1 MRYFDDVG
9 LQVNIKKSAVFG
21 LHNPKETAELQT
33 SEEISRNI
41 QKELGAK
48 KKPGK
53 ERKPTRPVRKTG
65 PTTKEERTGD
75 KIVEYKILQSM

>member
-1 MRYFDDVG
+1 M
-9 LQVNIKKSAVFG
+9 KSAVFG
-21 LHNPKETAELQT
+21 LHNTKEMAELQT

-53 ERKPTRPVRKTG
+53 KRKKAYTPC
-65 PTTKEERTGD
+65 
-75 KIVEYKILQSM
+75 